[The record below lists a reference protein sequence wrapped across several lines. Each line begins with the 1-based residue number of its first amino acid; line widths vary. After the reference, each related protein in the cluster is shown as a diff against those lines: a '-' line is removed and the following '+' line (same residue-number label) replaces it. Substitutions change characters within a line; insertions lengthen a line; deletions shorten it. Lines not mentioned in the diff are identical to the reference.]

1 MHYDC
6 FAAPRAKSVA
16 SMPSARGKKEDP
28 PPPMGPGSRL
38 VSLPKF
44 MKKFVFFN
52 GVRLDPELKKIE
64 GKKLVF
70 NFTTASFKVSAKCG
84 AITNNFISC
93 YFIHTYIRL
102 CFNITLKNL

>member
-1 MHYDC
+1 
-6 FAAPRAKSVA
+6 
-16 SMPSARGKKEDP
+16 MPPKSARGKKDEP

-52 GVRLDPELKKIE
+52 GVRLDPEQKKIE

-70 NFTTASFKVSAKCG
+70 NFTTASFKVDFYCSNLTYHFC
-84 AITNNFISC
+84 FC
-93 YFIHTYIRL
+93 YIQFYD
-102 CFNITLKNL
+102 

>member
-1 MHYDC
+1 
-6 FAAPRAKSVA
+6 
-16 SMPSARGKKEDP
+16 MPSARGKKEDP

-64 GKKLVF
+64 GKRLVF
-70 NFTTASFKVSAKCG
+70 NFTTASFKVCAVRVELTDSE
-84 AITNNFISC
+84 
-93 YFIHTYIRL
+93 
-102 CFNITLKNL
+102 

>member
-1 MHYDC
+1 
-6 FAAPRAKSVA
+6 
-16 SMPSARGKKEDP
+16 MPPKSARGGKKEDP

-52 GVRLDPELKKIE
+52 GVRLDPEQKKIE

-70 NFTTASFKVSAKCG
+70 NFTTACFKVGRQGSSVVKFNRTSVVLQ
-84 AITNNFISC
+84 ITSDVS
-93 YFIHTYIRL
+93 
-102 CFNITLKNL
+102 